1 MLVDNPD
8 ELVAITCQRCPLF
21 RDHIIGMY
29 DIDLLWSRFFPFT
42 FSFITEDDSVCEGCD
57 IECDG
62 ECRGE
67 CGSELY
73 KALCDGIISV
83 GLRKGVV
90 KNMASDFRNMMALG
104 FGLHIMMASGFA
116 GVEKN
121 GRMMV

>member
-21 RDHIIGMY
+21 RDHII
-29 DIDLLWSRFFPFT
+29 
-42 FSFITEDDSVCEGCD
+42 DDSVCEGCD